1 MNIWVQVSRV
11 LESMEA
17 PDRSSRYRP
26 ESRRLQQVV
35 RHIICAVHEFQSI
48 RAPASTLFLSGTEDP
63 IKIAETPK
71 SLPPRHTHFSTPH
84 TTLDATLRYGRHFQ
98 VFFPLFPFS
107 SDTECDHVPRNWM
120 RMRMR

>member
-63 IKIAETPK
+63 IKIAERVMICFDRYYK
-71 SLPPRHTHFSTPH
+71 SLIRTK
-84 TTLDATLRYGRHFQ
+84 ATSPISLPARQATY
-98 VFFPLFPFS
+98 
-107 SDTECDHVPRNWM
+107 
-120 RMRMR
+120 

>member
-35 RHIICAVHEFQSI
+35 RHDIICAVHEFQSI

-71 SLPPRHTHFSTPH
+71 SLQRFK
-84 TTLDATLRYGRHFQ
+84 GF
-98 VFFPLFPFS
+98 
-107 SDTECDHVPRNWM
+107 
-120 RMRMR
+120 